1 MDNKVLIKVY
11 RQENL
16 EQFTAD
22 FVEEDSRLEA
32 GSLAAGTAAYS
43 CCLLERA
50 AKAALKS
57 DSSNERIGY
66 ICRNAGIA
74 RNYMVHLVDEDVK
87 CKAPLRKALKEG
99 GQREIEACRQPASA
113 ICNEIINVLGQVLE
127 FALELVPFCPESE
140 HHTLHE
146 CAHLAMGAV
155 RTAMSYVVDMSE
167 YMSDETMK
175 YVVKRENEITLDR
188 YTKIYSEILN

>member
-1 MDNKVLIKVY
+1 MENKVLIKVY
-11 RQENL
+11 RQENF

-22 FVEEDSRLEA
+22 FVEDDSRLET

-50 AKAALKS
+50 AKAALKAGTL
-57 DSSNERIGY
+57 NERIDY
-66 ICRNAGIA
+66 IRRNAGIA
-74 RNYMVHLVDEDVK
+74 RNYMLHLVDEDVK

-99 GQREIEACRQPASA
+99 GKREIEACRQPASA
-113 ICNEIINVLGQVLE
+113 ICNEIINVLGQILE
-127 FALELVPFCPESE
+127 FALELMPYCPKSE
-140 HHTLHE
+140 RHTIEE

-155 RTAMSYVVDMSE
+155 RAAMSYVVDMSE

-175 YVVKRENEITLDR
+175 YVVRRENEITLER
-188 YTKIYSEILN
+188 YTGIYSEILN